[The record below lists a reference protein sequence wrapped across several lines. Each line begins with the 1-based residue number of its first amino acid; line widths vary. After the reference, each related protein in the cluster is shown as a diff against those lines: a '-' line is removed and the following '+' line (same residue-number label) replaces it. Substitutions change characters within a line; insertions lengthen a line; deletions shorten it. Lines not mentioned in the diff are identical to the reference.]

1 MPTSTSTE
9 SSSAKPR
16 CRWATREPSLS
27 YHDEEWG
34 VPVHDDHTWFEFIT
48 LEGAQAGLSWETILK
63 KRDRYRKVFSNFD
76 PKKVARYDA
85 KKKKS
90 LMADAGI
97 IRNRLKIDSTITN
110 AQAFLKIQKEFGS
123 FDKYIWKFV
132 DGKPLQSNLD
142 ATSKMIVST
151 KVSDAISKD
160 LKKRGFRF
168 VGTTIIYAFM
178 QATGLVN
185 DHTSDCYRFA
195 ALNKP
200 VK

>member
-1 MPTSTSTE
+1 MPPTPAPD
-9 SSSAKPR
+9 SSAKSR
-16 CRWATREPSLS
+16 CRWATREPSIA

-34 VPVHDDHTWFEFIT
+34 VPVHDDRTWFEFIT

-76 PKKVARYDA
+76 PKKIARYDA

-90 LMADAGI
+90 LLADAGI
-97 IRNRLKIDSTITN
+97 IRNRLKVDSTVTN
-110 AQAFLKIQKEFGS
+110 AQAFLEIQKEFGS
-123 FDKYIWKFV
+123 FDDYIWRFV

-142 ATSKMIVST
+142 PASKITVST
-151 KVSDAISKD
+151 RISDAISKD

-168 VGTTIIYAFM
+168 VGTTIIYALM

-185 DHTSDCYRFA
+185 DHTTNCYRFA
-195 ALNKP
+195 ALSKP
-200 VK
+200 AK

>member
-1 MPTSTSTE
+1 MSQSKSPD
-9 SSSAKPR
+9 SSAETR
-16 CRWATREPSLS
+16 CSWATREPNIS
-27 YHDEEWG
+27 YHDKEWG
-34 VPVHDDHTWFEFIT
+34 VPVHDDRTWFEFIT

-76 PKKVARYDA
+76 PKKIARYDA

-110 AQAFLKIQKEFGS
+110 AQSFLQIQKEFGT
-123 FDKYIWKFV
+123 FDNYIWRFV
-132 DGKPLQSNLD
+132 DGKPLQSNLEPT
-142 ATSKMIVST
+142 AKMIVST
-151 KVSDAISKD
+151 NVSDAISKG

-168 VGTTIIYAFM
+168 VGTTIIYALM

-185 DHTSDCYRFA
+185 DHTTTCYRFPSLSRSA
-195 ALNKP
+195 K
-200 VK
+200 

>member
-1 MPTSTSTE
+1 MVN
-9 SSSAKPR
+9 R
-16 CRWATREPSLS
+16 VNRLLHR
-27 YHDEEWG
+27 
-34 VPVHDDHTWFEFIT
+34 V
-48 LEGAQAGLSWETILK
+48 
-63 KRDRYRKVFSNFD
+63 
-76 PKKVARYDA
+76 
-85 KKKKS
+85 
-90 LMADAGI
+90 
-97 IRNRLKIDSTITN
+97 RNRLKVDSTVTN

-195 ALNKP
+195 SLSKAAT
-200 VK
+200 